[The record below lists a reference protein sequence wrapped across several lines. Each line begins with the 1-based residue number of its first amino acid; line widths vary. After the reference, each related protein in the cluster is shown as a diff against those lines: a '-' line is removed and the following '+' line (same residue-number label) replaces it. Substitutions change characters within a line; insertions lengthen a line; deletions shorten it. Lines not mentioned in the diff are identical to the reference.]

1 MGVVHVKSYL
11 LATTGLLALAGVA
24 QAADLPRRVAP
35 PPVYPVAPPVFTW
48 TGFYAGVNA
57 GGAVGGDFRASTTS
71 PRPAALPASR
81 AEVSAAGFVAGGTVG
96 YNYQFT
102 PNNGFVVG
110 IETDA
115 NYSDIHNNFRAS
127 AGAAGNATGGL
138 KTDTY
143 FVTVR
148 GRIGYAWGP
157 LLAYATGGWAFT
169 EIGARGSAT
178 VPGLVAPTS
187 FNASI
192 PVDGYTVGAGLEY
205 MITPAL
211 SVKGEYLYA
220 DFERDVRFRALG
232 TQFGLRTGLDTHLLK
247 VGINYHFNLFN

>member
-1 MGVVHVKSYL
+1 LGIDNVKSSL
-11 LATTGLLALAGVA
+11 LAAASLLTLMGGAH
-24 QAADLPRRVAP
+24 AADLPRRAAP
-35 PPVYPVAPPVFTW
+35 PPVIAAPPAFTW

-57 GGAVGGDFRASTTS
+57 GGAVGGDFRAATTA
-71 PRPAALPASR
+71 PRPAALPPSR
-81 AEVSAAGFVAGGTVG
+81 AEVSAAGFVAGGTLG

-110 IETDA
+110 VEADA
-115 NYSDIHNNFRAS
+115 GYSDIHNEFRVS
-127 AGAAGNATGGL
+127 SGAAGTASGGL

-148 GRIGYAWGP
+148 GRVGYAWGP
-157 LLAYATGGWAFT
+157 LLAYVTGGWAFT
-169 EIGARGSAT
+169 EIGARGSVAA
-178 VPGLVAPTS
+178 PGLLAPAS

-205 MITPAL
+205 MITPNL

-232 TQFGLRTGLDTHLLK
+232 TQFGVRTGLDTHQLK

>member
-1 MGVVHVKSYL
+1 MKSSL
-11 LATTGLLALAGVA
+11 LAAGSLIALAGGA
-24 QAADLPRRVAP
+24 HAADLPRRVAP
-35 PPVYPVAPPVFTW
+35 PPVVMAAPPVFTW

-57 GGAVGGDFRASTTS
+57 GGAVGGDFRAATTA

-102 PNNGFVVG
+102 PGNGFVVG
-110 IETDA
+110 VEADA
-115 NYSDIHNNFRAS
+115 GYSDIHNEFRAS
-127 AGAAGNATGGL
+127 ANATGNVNGAL

-148 GRIGYAWGP
+148 GRVGYAWGP

-169 EIGARGSAT
+169 EIGARGSVTA
-178 VPGLVAPTS
+178 PGLIAPTS

-192 PVDGYTVGAGLEY
+192 PVDGYTVGGGLEY
-205 MITPAL
+205 MITQNL
-211 SVKGEYLYA
+211 SVKGEYLYS
-220 DFERDVRFRALG
+220 DFSRDVRFRALG
-232 TQFGLRTGLDTHLLK
+232 TQFGVRTGLDTHQLK